1 MILNFLKKL
10 FIFINDPIL
19 YFRFQNYYLRKFSNS
34 FLKFIFFFKFY
45 NRKKL
50 INDFKNVEFSDCI
63 NQEKGFVILNDKKII
78 NISKKAVIE
87 AEKILTNYKKK
98 KNINKSYFI
107 RITEKKD
114 FKKKSEIFQL
124 AKSESILKVV
134 SEYLGIF
141 PILTNINIY
150 YTPTNSAQKIEG
162 SQLFHLDHEDF
173 SQIKC
178 FIYCNDV
185 GQESGPLMIYPKKD
199 SVKLQKKINYKPNQD
214 QKRIKDDLLDSQKIN
229 TINSIKGTMIL
240 ADTSN
245 CFHAGARSMKKS
257 RLMIAFQY
265 LTPFAFVKKIYKEK
279 TYENLLSSKIKFE
292 RYLSDFEI

>member
-98 KNINKSYFI
+98 K
-107 RITEKKD
+107 
-114 FKKKSEIFQL
+114 
-124 AKSESILKVV
+124 ILIKVT
-134 SEYLGIF
+134 L
-141 PILTNINIY
+141 
-150 YTPTNSAQKIEG
+150 
-162 SQLFHLDHEDF
+162 
-173 SQIKC
+173 
-178 FIYCNDV
+178 
-185 GQESGPLMIYPKKD
+185 
-199 SVKLQKKINYKPNQD
+199 
-214 QKRIKDDLLDSQKIN
+214 
-229 TINSIKGTMIL
+229 
-240 ADTSN
+240 
-245 CFHAGARSMKKS
+245 
-257 RLMIAFQY
+257 
-265 LTPFAFVKKIYKEK
+265 
-279 TYENLLSSKIKFE
+279 
-292 RYLSDFEI
+292 